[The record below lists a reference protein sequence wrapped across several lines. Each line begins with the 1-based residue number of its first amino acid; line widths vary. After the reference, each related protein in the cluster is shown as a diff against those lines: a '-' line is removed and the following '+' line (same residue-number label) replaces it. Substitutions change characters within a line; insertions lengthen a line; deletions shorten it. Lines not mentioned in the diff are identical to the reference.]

1 MKKMKI
7 CVLLCCCLFAIG
19 LCQANDRIE
28 TAKAQTYQAIDLH
41 PLRDGMSHWRKR
53 YGRDRN
59 DPMYDPSQIV
69 HIAENMLAYQN
80 ADGGW
85 PNNVDWQAQIDP
97 DTVRAI
103 KGERRMVSTFD
114 NHNTFSQ
121 IDYLAK
127 VYIATNLARYRNA
140 VERGLDYIF
149 REQHPTGGWR
159 GWDVDAITYN
169 DGVMIGIMTLL
180 KDIADRK
187 PQFAWISDELHTKA
201 RAALHRA
208 IAVTLKCQ
216 IVVKGKKTGWCQQHD
231 HTTYKPVKAR
241 TYELPSITAGQTA
254 KIVHFLMRIENP
266 SPEIIDAIE
275 SAVQWFHNAKI
286 EGIRL
291 KRIEISPTRF
301 RNHTATTDLI
311 VVKDPDAPPLWARF
325 HEIGTNRPFMANRD
339 GNKVYSLSQ
348 VALERR
354 TGYAWYGYWPAR
366 ILEKDYPIWKN
377 KNRRQK

>member
-1 MKKMKI
+1 
-7 CVLLCCCLFAIG
+7 
-19 LCQANDRIE
+19 
-28 TAKAQTYQAIDLH
+28 
-41 PLRDGMSHWRKR
+41 MSHWRKR

-114 NHNTFSQ
+114 NHNTYSQ
-121 IDYLAK
+121 IDYLAQ

-140 VERGLDYIF
+140 VEQGLDYIF

-187 PQFAWISDELHTKA
+187 PQFTWISDKLHAKA

-208 IAVTLKCQ
+208 IDVTLKCQ

-231 HTTYKPVKAR
+231 HITYEPVKAR

-275 SAVQWFHNAKI
+275 SAVQWFHDAKI

-291 KRIEISPTRF
+291 KRIEIAPTRF